1 MSSLHSLAGSG
12 QGLSPTLMVQG
23 TSSSV
28 GKSVLVTALCRI
40 FASAGYRV
48 APFKSQ
54 NMALNSAVTVDGG
67 EIGRAQAVQAEAA
80 GVEPTVDMNP
90 ILLKP
95 EEDARCQVVVRGRP
109 VGSFHFQEYNRMKPD
124 LLPVIRESLERLRRA
139 YDLVL
144 IEGAGSPVEVNLKA
158 EEIVNMRIARLAESP
173 VLLVGDIDRGGVF
186 AALVGTLELL
196 EPEERAAVQ
205 GLIINKF
212 RGDAALLTPGLE
224 FLTRRTG
231 MPVLGVL
238 PYFSNIVVP
247 AEDSMSL
254 DEGGWQGSGEDWLD
268 IAVIRLPRIANFDDF
283 EPLTQEK
290 GVRLRLIRRPQELNG
305 ADAIILPG
313 TKSTVTDLEFLRQN
327 GLAQLIVSRA
337 ASGTP
342 VLGICGGY
350 QMLGQE
356 IGDPW
361 GVESSRTVAP
371 GLGLLPVV
379 TEFSLLKTTQRVS
392 ARVAARVGLFAMA
405 AGSMMQGYEIH
416 MGQSWAADTPHS
428 PPERVGWPFTV
439 TERQGVAT
447 EERDGAMNRTGS
459 VVGTY
464 LHGLF
469 RNGPVRQAFLTYLA
483 HRKGVAPDP
492 SWGSSCSVEATYDRL
507 AQLVAS
513 HLDMVRIAQMVNLPL
528 TIHRSEQEHHA

>member
-1 MSSLHSLAGSG
+1 MRSAYGLAPS
-12 QGLSPTLMVQG
+12 LMVQG

-109 VGSFHFQEYNRMKPD
+109 VGSFHFSEYNRMKPD
-124 LLPVIRESLERLRRA
+124 LLPVIRESLELLRGA

-144 IEGAGSPVEVNLKA
+144 IEGAGSPAEVNLKA
-158 EEIVNMRIARLAESP
+158 DEIVNMRVARLAESP

-196 EPEERAAVQ
+196 EPTERAAVQ
-205 GLIINKF
+205 GLVINKF
-212 RGDAALLTPGLE
+212 RGDPALLTTGLE
-224 FLTRRTG
+224 FLMRRTG
-231 MPVLGVL
+231 VPVLGVL
-238 PYFSNIVVP
+238 PYCSDLQVP

-254 DEGGWQGSGEDWLD
+254 DGGCWQGRGEGWLD
-268 IAVIRLPRIANFDDF
+268 IVVIRLPRIANFDDF
-283 EPLTQEK
+283 EPLAQER
-290 GVRLRLIRRPQELNG
+290 GVRLRFIRHAHELNG

-313 TKSTVTDLEFLRQN
+313 TKSTVTDLEFLQQN
-327 GLAQLIVSRA
+327 GLARLICARA

-356 IGDPW
+356 IRDPK
-361 GVESSRTVAP
+361 GVESDRMRVP

-379 TEFSLLKTTQRVS
+379 TEFSPLKTTQRVS
-392 ARVAARVGLFAMA
+392 ARVTARVGLFATV
-405 AGSMMQGYEIH
+405 AGSMVQGYEIH
-416 MGQSWAADTPHS
+416 MGQSRIIEVPS
-428 PPERVGWPFTV
+428 PCSEPLEGPFTI

-447 EERDGAMNRTGS
+447 EERDGAMDQTGNI
-459 VVGTY
+459 VGTY

-469 RNGPVRQAFLTYLA
+469 RNGPVRRTFLTYLA
-483 HRKGVAPDP
+483 DRKGVAPDP
-492 SWGSSCSVEATYDRL
+492 GWGTCSSVEATYDGL
-507 AQLVAS
+507 ARLVAS
-513 HLDMVRIAQMVNLPL
+513 HLDMARIAKLVNLPL
-528 TIHRSEQEHHA
+528 